1 MNYDQ
6 LAQFCH
12 KMRNLLDSGV
22 DISKAVQMLADEES
36 GAFRAALLRV
46 YEDVSYG
53 KPVSEAMQKN
63 SDVFPETLINAM
75 SMAEMVGNLPKAF
88 GRMSDYFHNKDLRR
102 KKIIRASIYP
112 VIVLGVLIIAFLAVA
127 GVFHFFKIAIMI
139 VALTVALG
147 IVAFVLGRKV
157 LFEGNLALHMPFVG
171 KALMREEYADLCDN
185 LAMFYAGGLPLD
197 VALESCAKATGYEVI
212 KDKLNK
218 AAVSVRGGNSLSD
231 AFRQQN
237 LPAEIINRIRVG
249 ETSGELDKM
258 LEQAAESYRLGY

>member
-1 MNYDQ
+1 MKYVQ

-36 GAFRAALLRV
+36 GAFRTALLCV

-63 SDVFPETLINAM
+63 SDVFPEMLISAL
-75 SMAEMVGNLPKAF
+75 SMAEMVGDLPRAF
-88 GRMSDYFHNKDLRR
+88 ERMSNYYHNKELHRM
-102 KKIIRASIYP
+102 KVIRASIYP
-112 VIVLGVLIIAFLAVA
+112 VFVLGVLVIAFLVVA
-127 GVFHFFKIAIMI
+127 GVFRFLGSAIMMVV
-139 VALTVALG
+139 VAAVIGMVAFALG
-147 IVAFVLGRKV
+147 RTIINEKD
-157 LFEGNLALHMPFVG
+157 LAVHIPFVG
-171 KALMREEYADLCDN
+171 KMIRREEYADLCDN

-197 VALESCAKATGYEVI
+197 VALESCAGATGYGVL

-218 AAVSVRGGNSLSD
+218 AAASVRGGNSLSD

-258 LEQAAESYRLGY
+258 LEQAAAGYRLG